1 MGAMRVADCFG
12 RGRPVISFEFFP
24 PQTDAGFAAL
34 YRTVRELKRLDPSYV
49 SVTYGAGGSTRRKTI
64 DIVSR
69 IQREIG
75 ITAMAHLTCVCAQ
88 RDELS
93 AVLDRLRNEG
103 IENVLALSGDPPR
116 DRPDHDRSQDAF
128 RWASELAAFV
138 RSGWDFCLAGGC
150 YPETHPDAVSPE
162 QDLRNLKRKVDAGV
176 EVLISQLFFDNEDFF
191 AFVERARA
199 IGIAVPIVPGIMPV
213 VSAANVRRI
222 AALSRARIPA
232 ELDAELAG
240 VEGDDA
246 RTLEVGIE
254 WATLQCRELLARGA
268 PGIHFYTLNRSPATR
283 RIHESLFGSA

>member
-1 MGAMRVADCFG
+1 
-12 RGRPVISFEFFP
+12 VISFEFFP
-24 PQTDAGFAAL
+24 PQTDPGFASL
-34 YRTVRELKRLDPSYV
+34 YRTVHELKRLDPSFV
-49 SVTYGAGGSTRRKTI
+49 SVTWGAGGSTRRKTI

-88 RDELS
+88 RDELA
-93 AVLDRLRNEG
+93 AVLDRLRDEG

-116 DRPDHDRSQDAF
+116 DRPEHDRSQDAF
-128 RWASELAAFV
+128 RYASELAAFV
-138 RSGWDFCLAGGC
+138 RSRWDFCLAGGC
-150 YPETHPDAVSPE
+150 YPETHPDATSPE

-176 EVLISQLFFDNEDFF
+176 EVLISQLFFDNDDFF
-191 AFVERARA
+191 AFVARARA

-213 VSAANVRRI
+213 VSAANIRRI
-222 AALSRARIPA
+222 ATLSRARIPA
-232 ELDAELAG
+232 ELDAELAR

-283 RIHESLFGSA
+283 RIHESLFGAP